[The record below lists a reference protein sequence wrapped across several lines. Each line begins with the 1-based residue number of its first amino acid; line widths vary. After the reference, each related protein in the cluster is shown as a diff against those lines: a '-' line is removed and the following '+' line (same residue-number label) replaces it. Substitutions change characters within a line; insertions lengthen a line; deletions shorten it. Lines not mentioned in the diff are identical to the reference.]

1 MATGAPYLWSM
12 NKGFLLVLLS
22 ALCFSTKAVFAKL
35 GYAAGSDALQML
47 GLRMGFALP
56 FFLLLLVRE
65 ERKAESRLTRRELV
79 AVIALGI
86 LGYYLSSLLDF
97 LGLQVVTA
105 SLERLVLF
113 LYPTLTVLA
122 SAVLDRRFP
131 PRITWIS
138 LLLCY
143 GGMAVSLG
151 DVHASSAQWWG
162 ILLIFGST
170 LTYAAYLIG
179 IERWVP
185 RLPPSRMTVWALTVS
200 CLCVLLHSTLVGSFT
215 KPIPTEAIGWGA
227 IMALVSTLVPTLLLS
242 SGIRRIGAGHAAI
255 AGSLGPVSTIV
266 LAYLFLGEQLTVRQG
281 IGALFIIGGVMLLG
295 LFGKKKVAVPVE
307 E

>member
-1 MATGAPYLWSM
+1 M

-47 GLRMGFALP
+47 GLRMAFALP

-65 ERKAESRLTRRELV
+65 ERKADRRLTRRELV
-79 AVIALGI
+79 AVVALGV
-86 LGYYLSSLLDF
+86 LGYYLSSLFDF

-113 LYPTLTVLA
+113 LYPTLTVLV
-122 SAVLDRRFP
+122 SAVLDRRLP
-131 PRITWIS
+131 HRVTWAS

-151 DVHASSAQWWG
+151 DVHADSSQWWG

-215 KPIPTEAIGWGA
+215 KSVPSAAIGWGA
-227 IMALVSTLVPTLLLS
+227 VMALVSTLFPTLLLS
-242 SGIRRIGAGHAAI
+242 SGIRRIGAGPAAI
-255 AGSLGPVSTIV
+255 AGSLGPVSTIL
-266 LAYLFLGEQLTVRQG
+266 LANVFLHERLTVRQG
-281 IGALFIIGGVMLLG
+281 LGALFIIGGVMLLG
-295 LFGKKKVAVPVE
+295 LFGKKKVAVPLE